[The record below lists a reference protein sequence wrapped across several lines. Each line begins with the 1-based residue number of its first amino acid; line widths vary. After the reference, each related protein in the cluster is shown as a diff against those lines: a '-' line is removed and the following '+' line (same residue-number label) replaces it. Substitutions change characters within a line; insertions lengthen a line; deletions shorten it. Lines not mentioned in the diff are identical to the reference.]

1 MKIFMSKKTIGWV
14 IGSIVVLG
22 AGGYALARYNT
33 DSMAHVIYQ
42 EVTHT
47 ESTAAS
53 SSTAKEDS
61 VKVVTDTNTN
71 KKPAK
76 ATTGK
81 TQSASLNDIQK
92 ILSSKNYT
100 GAYVISENGKISQ
113 TDFTGKNANQM
124 NGKFYLATDTENMLT
139 AAAILHLVDQGKLKL
154 STPISKYFS
163 SLSTSNKV
171 TVQTLLDMTSGLSN
185 DSIPSNQLTNVLN
198 WNIDHAE
205 AGSTGQYNY
214 QEINYVLLEGIVSQV
229 TNQSY
234 QDYITNTFL
243 QPNGLNEVK
252 FASQVDSS
260 KMATPYNN
268 GQPVS
273 DPTLAKAMNSQMGQN
288 QLVASPWN
296 LLKLTQVLVKE
307 YGNNPNFI
315 SSQPTGRLIKN
326 GDMYYVSGGI
336 VGYRTSIAISKD
348 GKKGVVLMSNDSN
361 GKDNLTSL
369 VKEAYGKLK

>member
-1 MKIFMSKKTIGWV
+1 MKIFVSKKTIGWI
-14 IGSIVVLG
+14 IGSIVVFG
-22 AGGYALARYNT
+22 TGGYVLARYNT
-33 DSMAHVIYQ
+33 NSMAHVIYQ

-53 SSTAKEDS
+53 SLTAKEDS
-61 VKVVTDTNTN
+61 VKVVTDT
-71 KKPAK
+71 KQKPAK

-81 TQSASLNDIQK
+81 TQSANLNNIQK

-113 TDFTGKNANQM
+113 TDFTGENANQM

-154 STPISKYFS
+154 STPIRKYFS

-205 AGSTGQYNY
+205 SGSTGQYNY

-273 DPTLAKAMNSQMGQN
+273 DSTLAKAMNSQMGQN
-288 QLVASPWN
+288 QLVVTPWN
-296 LLKLTQVLVKE
+296 LLKLTRVLVKE

-315 SSQPTGRLIKN
+315 SSRPTGRLIKS
-326 GDMYYVSGGI
+326 GDIYYVSGGI
-336 VGYRTSIAISKD
+336 VGYRTSIAISQD
-348 GKKGVVLMSNDSN
+348 GKKGIVLMSNDSN
-361 GKDNLTSL
+361 GKDNLTPL

>member
-1 MKIFMSKKTIGWV
+1 MSKKTIGWV

-185 DSIPSNQLTNVLN
+185 DSVPSNQLTNVLN

-336 VGYRTSIAISKD
+336 VGYRTSIAISQD
-348 GKKGVVLMSNDSN
+348 GKKGIVLMSNDSN

-369 VKEAYGKLK
+369 VKETYGKLK

>member
-1 MKIFMSKKTIGWV
+1 MSKKTIGWV

-47 ESTAAS
+47 ESTTAS

-61 VKVVTDTNTN
+61 VKVVTDT
-71 KKPAK
+71 KQKPAK
-76 ATTGK
+76 AKRGK
-81 TQSASLNDIQK
+81 TQSGSLNNIQK

-100 GAYVISENGKISQ
+100 GACVISENGKISQ

-139 AAAILHLVDQGKLKL
+139 TAAILHLVDQGKLKL

-185 DSIPSNQLTNVLN
+185 NSIPSNQLTNVLN

-205 AGSTGQYNY
+205 AGATGQYNY

-273 DPTLAKAMNSQMGQN
+273 DSALVKAMNSQMGQN

-296 LLKLTQVLVKE
+296 LLKLAQILVKE

-315 SSQPTGRLIKN
+315 SSQPTGRLIKS

-336 VGYRTSIAISKD
+336 VGYRTSIAISQD
-348 GKKGVVLMSNDSN
+348 GKKGIVLMSNDSN
-361 GKDNLTSL
+361 EKDNLTPL